1 MANHKGNYIKQ
12 SVATHQEKD
21 DYTQVVF
28 QLQRKGK
35 FLNNGNISIFLKPVR
50 YF

>member
-21 DYTQVVF
+21 DYTQGHTSF
-28 QLQRKGK
+28 PTCSLLNWLLTPDSGT
-35 FLNNGNISIFLKPVR
+35 FL
-50 YF
+50 